1 MARTRRYNRSM
12 GRVIHVRLHGLE
24 ATEREA
30 VRARFTELAQ
40 SRDWRDETPWLADA
54 DSPDLFPQLYFA
66 DQRSA
71 SALVD
76 PESGPLSAAT
86 FVRVLGDETDALAL
100 LFIFRDLSE
109 RFGLRVILAD
119 PDNPIA
125 KLRAVEMVDGRLADG
140 RALEEVLVR
149 RSIFKRLSKDV
160 RLELF
165 PPRALGSAFGTPDGE
180 DMERRGWSFLIAGMR
195 GSAPDFFEAEAEALR
210 IWRGLSS
217 LGQAM

>member
-1 MARTRRYNRSM
+1 M

-24 ATEREA
+24 PADRDA
-30 VRARFTELAQ
+30 SLARFTELAR

-71 SALVD
+71 SAIAD

-86 FVRVLGDETDALAL
+86 FVRIKGDETDALAL
-100 LFIFRDLSE
+100 LFILRDLSE
-109 RFGLRVILAD
+109 RFGLRVIVAD

-125 KLRAVEMVDGRLADG
+125 KLRNVEMVDGRLADG
-140 RALEEVLVR
+140 RALESVMVR
-149 RSIFKRLSKDV
+149 RSIFKRLSRDV

-165 PPRALGSAFGTPDGE
+165 PPRALGSAFGTPEGE
-180 DMERRGWSFLIAGMR
+180 DRERRGWSFLIAGMR
-195 GSAPDFFEAEAEALR
+195 GSAPDFFEAEAEAMR
-210 IWRGLSS
+210 IWRGLNS
-217 LGQAM
+217 LGQSL